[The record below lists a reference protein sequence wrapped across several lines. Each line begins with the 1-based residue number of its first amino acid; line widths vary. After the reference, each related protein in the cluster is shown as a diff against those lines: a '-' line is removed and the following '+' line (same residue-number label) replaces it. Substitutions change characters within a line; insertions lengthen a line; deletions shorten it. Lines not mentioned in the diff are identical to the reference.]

1 MTESKVS
8 CAVIQDLLPL
18 VEDGIASAESVQL
31 VTEHLN
37 QCPHCNHELQ
47 LVKAPS
53 DERIIRKIQLQI
65 TKYALG
71 IILIGGILG
80 SSLSYSMEF
89 MHNILLM
96 PLLGIICV
104 FLLKR
109 YWFRGVLLIVA
120 ASYVSC
126 IFVIV
131 FLRQENME
139 LFNILTSPL
148 FYCAIYAIFLLIGV
162 FVGKLLHF
170 AWKGE
175 WL

>member
-1 MTESKVS
+1 MTENKVS

-31 VTEHLN
+31 VKEHLS
-37 QCPHCNHELQ
+37 QCTICNHELQ
-47 LVKAPS
+47 IIQAPS
-53 DERIIRKIQLQI
+53 DERIIRKIQMQI

-71 IILIGGILG
+71 IILIGGIVG

-96 PLLGIICV
+96 PCLGIVCV
-104 FLLKR
+104 FLLKH
-109 YWFRGVLLIVA
+109 YWFRGVLLILA

-126 IFVIV
+126 IVVIV
-131 FLRQENME
+131 FIQQERMAF
-139 LFNILTSPL
+139 FNLMTSPL
-148 FYCAIYAIFLLIGV
+148 FYIVIYGLFLLIGV

-170 AWKGE
+170 AWKGK